1 MIGIVLVAHY
11 GLADALLE
19 AATFIN
25 GRIQGIKGISVGNI
39 EISDLREKI
48 AQAVRE
54 VDQGEGVLIL
64 TDMFG
69 GTPSNLSF
77 SFLQD
82 GKVEV
87 VTGVNLPMVLSV
99 INKRNESDLET
110 LACYAREKGLSSIIR
125 ASEVLKE

>member
-1 MIGIVLVAHY
+1 MIGIVIVAHY
-11 GLADALLE
+11 SLADALLE
-19 AATFIN
+19 AVTFIN
-25 GRIQGIKGISVGNI
+25 GQVRGIKGVSVGDA
-39 EISDLREKI
+39 EISDLREEI

-87 VTGVNLPMVLSV
+87 VTGVNLPIVLGV
-99 INKRNESDLET
+99 IDKRNESDLET
-110 LACYAREKGLSSIIR
+110 LACYAKEKGLSSIIR